1 MRALSKIASVA
12 ALLAALAVL
21 PATLIAL
28 SRMADQVAAAIPH
41 HASALE
47 QAEFWAR
54 AFGS

>member
-1 MRALSKIASVA
+1 MRALTKIASVA
-12 ALLAALAVL
+12 ALLATLAVL
-21 PATLIAL
+21 PATLIAI
-28 SRMADQVAAAIPH
+28 SQMADQVAAAIPH